1 MTIYEKRTQ
10 HIFSTRAVVYHILK
24 IHRQPGIGYS
34 LNVSAEQPVFPL
46 WGKALI
52 MQRKCSSDPRELSV
66 FS

>member
-34 LNVSAEQPVFPL
+34 LNVSEQPVFSL
-46 WGKALI
+46 RGKAFI
-52 MQRKCSSDPRELSV
+52 MQRKCSSNPRELSM

>member
-34 LNVSAEQPVFPL
+34 LNVSAEQPVFSL
-46 WGKALI
+46 RGKAFI
-52 MQRKCSSDPRELSV
+52 MQRKCSSNPRELSM